1 MEMGTHDELLGQEG
15 LYASLLHKQ
24 GLGMAAKHAP
34 PPSAVKDHAGVKGRE
49 SEDGKDAGESKTLM
63 DGGARKGADQQSL
76 PSRHREQ
83 AVAVVLDAGDQS
95 PVITG
100 TGASAAPTPTPVTA

>member
-1 MEMGTHDELLGQEG
+1 MQDGRVVEMGTHDELLSQDG

-34 PPSAVKDHAGVKGRE
+34 PPSAAKEHVSVKGMG
-49 SEDGKDAGESKTLM
+49 SEDGKDAGESKTLI
-63 DGGARKGADQQSL
+63 DTAGRPLS
-76 PSRHREQ
+76 SRHREQ
-83 AVAVVLDAGDQS
+83 AVAVVLEAADQP

-100 TGASAAPTPTPVTA
+100 AGASAAPTPTPVTA